1 MCGISGFLDASL
13 SRSSHSL
20 ERIAL
25 RMAEAIDYRGPDVAG
40 SWSDVTNGIAF
51 AHRRL
56 SIIDLSPTGNQ
67 PMTSSCGRFVTVYN
81 GEIYNAED
89 IRKQLIAEGCT
100 KYNGHS
106 DTEVML
112 EGFSVWGIKTTI
124 KKLNGMFALAIWD
137 KQSEKITLVRD
148 RLGIKPLYW
157 SLQNGKFLFGSEMK
171 ALYAHP
177 DWEGDINHNA
187 IASFLRHNYIPAPHS
202 IHKHVQKLQP
212 GQILSVDRK
221 LSKEPVIEYFWTLE
235 EAIRKGHENPFKGSD
250 AELIDT
256 LGDLLSDSVK
266 RQMIADVS
274 LGAFLSGGIDSSTV
288 VSLMQKQ
295 SNRPIKTFSI
305 GFEEEGY
312 NEAQHAAIVA
322 KHLGTEHTELYVSP
336 EEALTVVPKLAHMFD
351 EPFSDSSQIPTY
363 LVSSMTKKYVD
374 VALSGD
380 GGDELFAGYNR
391 YLQSIKIGN
400 TIGRMPM
407 FMRKGGAELIKCFS
421 SEFWDS
427 IFNFVPKSKRPKQA
441 GDKIH
446 KLASVLC
453 EDEDGFYRRLISHWA
468 NPENVV
474 KFSTEPKGIIWA
486 SETKEL
492 TPNFVERM
500 RYLDMCTY
508 LPDDILTKV
517 DRASM
522 ALSLETRVPILDHRV
537 VEFAWSISP
546 ERLIKNNQGKWPLR
560 QLLYRHVPQSI
571 IDRPKMG
578 FGVPIDIWLRGPLKN
593 WAEDLLNPSMIKKHG
608 ILNSAPI
615 WQKWQEHLSGRH
627 NWQYHLWDILM
638 LQAWCEKYGP

>member
-1 MCGISGFLDASL
+1 MLLFAQLHTGTSL
-13 SRSSHSL
+13 
-20 ERIAL
+20 
-25 RMAEAIDYRGPDVAG
+25 
-40 SWSDVTNGIAF
+40 
-51 AHRRL
+51 
-56 SIIDLSPTGNQ
+56 
-67 PMTSSCGRFVTVYN
+67 
-81 GEIYNAED
+81 
-89 IRKQLIAEGCT
+89 T
-100 KYNGHS
+100 KY
-106 DTEVML
+106 
-112 EGFSVWGIKTTI
+112 
-124 KKLNGMFALAIWD
+124 
-137 KQSEKITLVRD
+137 
-148 RLGIKPLYW
+148 
-157 SLQNGKFLFGSEMK
+157 
-171 ALYAHP
+171 
-177 DWEGDINHNA
+177 
-187 IASFLRHNYIPAPHS
+187 
-202 IHKHVQKLQP
+202 VQKLQP

-407 FMRKGGAELIKCFS
+407 FMRKGGAGLIRSLSPKS
-421 SEFWDS
+421 WDRL
-427 IFNFVPKSKRPKQA
+427 FNLTPQSKRPIQA
-441 GDKIH
+441 GDKAH
-446 KLASVLC
+446 KLANILC
-453 EDEDGFYRRLISHWA
+453 EDEDGFYRHLISHWT

-522 ALSLETRVPILDHRV
+522 ALSLETRVPI
-537 VEFAWSISP
+537 P
-546 ERLIKNNQGKWPLR
+546 
-560 QLLYRHVPQSI
+560 
-571 IDRPKMG
+571 
-578 FGVPIDIWLRGPLKN
+578 GP
-593 WAEDLLNPSMIKKHG
+593 S
-608 ILNSAPI
+608 S
-615 WQKWQEHLSGRH
+615 S
-627 NWQYHLWDILM
+627 
-638 LQAWCEKYGP
+638 